1 MKRIA
6 LIGSAAAIAL
16 TLAGCDQLRQATGM
30 GGESN
35 ASATA
40 NAATA
45 TGGGNVA
52 LSAPGGADTGGKP
65 AGGGATD
72 NPLLASQMTAAA
84 AQLQSTL
91 PMTVDNVT
99 TLTAVRAEGTQ
110 FVYEMQVSR
119 DLAPSE
125 IENARQLIQA
135 QNQANLCRDAN
146 TSRLINMGGSMRHI
160 YTDPNGDRFE
170 TLVSSCAG

>member
-1 MKRIA
+1 MKRTA
-6 LIGSAAAIAL
+6 LIASVAALAI

-30 GGESN
+30 GGDSN
-35 ASATA
+35 TSATA
-40 NAATA
+40 NTT
-45 TGGGNVA
+45 TGAGNVS
-52 LSAPGGADTGGKP
+52 LSAPSGDKP
-65 AGGGATD
+65 AADAGAGANN
-72 NPLLASQMTAAA
+72 NPVLASQMSAAA

-110 FVYEMQVSR
+110 FVYEMAVSR

-125 IENARQLIQA
+125 IANARQLIQA
-135 QNQANLCRDAN
+135 NNQTNLCRDPN